1 MNNHG
6 SSIEDLLDAL
16 FVMVDEA
23 KNAPLSSDKCI
34 VERDKVLDILDE
46 IRTQFPVDL
55 KEAQKLMAARK
66 EYVDT
71 AKREAELI
79 RRQAEEE
86 AKRMIDANEVLSQVR
101 RKSNDMLQV
110 AEERSRELRRAANEY
125 CDDALR
131 RTEEAVG
138 DAHEELKQARNRFAR
153 AANAAGAVSALSG
166 TQSKRPFYDA
176 AEDEEI

>member
-1 MNNHG
+1 MNNQ
-6 SSIEDLLDAL
+6 SNSIEDLLDAL
-16 FVMVDEA
+16 FEMVDEA

-34 VERDKVLDILDE
+34 VERDRVLDMLDE
-46 IRTQFPVDL
+46 IRGRFPIDM
-55 KEAQKLMAARK
+55 KEAQKLMNARK

-86 AKRMIDANEVLSQVR
+86 AKRLTDNNEVLLQVR
-101 RKSNDMLQV
+101 KKSNDMIQL

-131 RTEEAVG
+131 RTEEAV
-138 DAHEELKQARNRFAR
+138 AEVSEELKQARSRFR
-153 AANAAGAVSALSG
+153 SAASGTAIAAAGQA
-166 TQSKRPFYDA
+166 KRAFYDA
-176 AEDEEI
+176 AEEEEG